1 MDFDRY
7 NKTKEMA
14 IVCIFANIFLSILK
28 LTIGV
33 ISASYSMITDGLNS
47 VQDTFSAIMTFIGNK
62 IAGKPKD
69 LDHPFGHG
77 KSEYIF
83 SMLVGTFIV
92 FVYVNMISKIIS
104 NYINGEKVIFSYSL
118 VIICIIA
125 LLVKL
130 VLYMYTRRIAK
141 KYHNMLALINSK
153 EYKNDMFITSGTLLS
168 VLFSNIFWIDTFVSI
183 LISIFMIYTGIKVF
197 IQSYKVL
204 MDTNVEDRVVEKI
217 KEKILPI
224 KGVEY
229 IDGIISKPT
238 GFNYIIIV
246 EASVRGNLTVKDG
259 HRIAHDIKDKINE
272 IELVNDTIVH
282 INPC

>member
-62 IAGKPKD
+62 IACKPKD

-104 NYINGEKVIFSYSL
+104 NYINGERVIFSYSL

-125 LLVKL
+125 LIVKL

-168 VLFSNIFWIDTFVSI
+168 VLFSNIFWIDTLVSI

-217 KEKILPI
+217 KETILPI
-224 KGVEY
+224 EGVEY
-229 IDGIISKPT
+229 IDEIISKPT

-246 EASVRGNLTVKDG
+246 EASVMGNLTVKDG